1 MDLFIFGTLLHLPL
15 LEVVSGDPDIAKR
28 ISWAVRPEYRVSR
41 VKDHVFPIMHDDP
54 TGVAEGILITG
65 LDDGEIARLDYYE
78 KAFDYARIEF
88 VVLDQYQ
95 RPRDVTAYV
104 PPEGRWTPAEPWDR
118 EGWIAA
124 YGEVTTMTGVE
135 AIAAMDNMPAAQMGQ
150 LYPNMMARA
159 ASCQRAAKSNGT
171 NSAESG
177 RMGRGDVQVI
187 GAHNRYAGFFNVEEL
202 DLSFRRFDGSM
213 SDPVNRVVFI
223 GVDCAIV
230 LPYDPVRDRVMLVEQ
245 FRTGAYLRGD
255 PNPWTIEPIAGRIDP
270 GEGPEEAARREAL
283 EEAGITI
290 TDLKCVSAAYPSP
303 GSTTEHFFIY
313 VGLADLPDGSAGLG
327 GKLSEA
333 EDIRSQIMDWADF
346 DKALNAGEFRL
357 LPLLVAG
364 HWLAR
369 NRDGLR
375 TSA

>member
-1 MDLFIFGTLLHLPL
+1 M
-15 LEVVSGDPDIAKR
+15 
-28 ISWAVRPEYRVSR
+28 
-41 VKDHVFPIMHDDP
+41 
-54 TGVAEGILITG
+54 
-65 LDDGEIARLDYYE
+65 
-78 KAFDYARIEF
+78 
-88 VVLDQYQ
+88 
-95 RPRDVTAYV
+95 TA
-104 PPEGRWTPAEPWDR
+104 
-118 EGWIAA
+118 
-124 YGEVTTMTGVE
+124 VE
-135 AIAAMDNMPAAQMGQ
+135 AMATMDSMPAAQMGQ

-159 ASCQRAAKSNGT
+159 ASRQRAANSSGPDSNQ
-171 NSAESG
+171 SG
-177 RMGRGDVQVI
+177 RMGRNDVQVI
-187 GAHNRYAGFFNVEEL
+187 EARKRYAGFFNVEEL

-213 SDPVNRVVFI
+213 SDPVNRAVFI

-255 PNPWTIEPIAGRIDP
+255 PNPWTVEPIAGRIDP

-283 EEAGITI
+283 EEAGITL

-313 VGLADLPDGSAGLG
+313 IGIADLPDGSAGVG

-333 EDIRSQIMDWADF
+333 EDIRSQIMDWEDF

-375 TSA
+375 ASA

>member
-159 ASCQRAAKSNGT
+159 ASCQRAAKFNGT